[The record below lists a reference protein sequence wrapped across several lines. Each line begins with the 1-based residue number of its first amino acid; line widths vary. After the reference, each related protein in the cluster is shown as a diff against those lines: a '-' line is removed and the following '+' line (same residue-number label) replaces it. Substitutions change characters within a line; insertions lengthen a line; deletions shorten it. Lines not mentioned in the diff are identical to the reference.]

1 MNTTDYWTAELGEEV
16 EIIERPWES
25 GSDYIVRVGD
35 ITVDVVESLEAAER
49 LLERMFMVTGRE
61 GKK

>member
-1 MNTTDYWTAELGEEV
+1 MTLEEFWTAELGEEV
-16 EIIERPWES
+16 EIIERPWAS

-35 ITVDVVESLEAAER
+35 ITVDVVDSLADAEA
-49 LLERMFMVTGRE
+49 LLTRMFMVTGRE